1 MEAGK
6 MARIPQEEIE
16 RIKHE
21 VRIEELVRARGVA
34 LEPRGKDLFGTCPFH
49 DDVEPSLSISPEKNL
64 WHCLGACQTG
74 GDVFAWVQKTEGVSF
89 RHAYE
94 LLSTRF
100 FVASP
105 SDGLVLKK
113 RSDVPKLGSP
123 FTLEMDDDEL
133 RLAYIDY
140 CHEELKRSP
149 EVSRYLE
156 KRGLVSS
163 ELVTEFRLGF
173 SNRTLGLRLPA
184 MNRKEGQ
191 AIRSRLQNLGI
202 LRATGHEHF
211 NGCLMVPVFDE
222 EGRVAEIYG
231 RKITARLTPGLAHHL
246 YLPGP
251 HRGVWNAEALRE
263 SNEIILCEA
272 AIDAMTFW
280 CAGYRNVTSSYGVEG
295 FTAEHLETFKRL
307 RIEHVLIAYDRDEA
321 GDRAAEKLAPK
332 LIEAGMSC
340 SRIQFP
346 HGMDANEYALKVTPA
361 EKSLGVVIRS
371 AEWMGNGKAEG
382 RKQKAEIEGHDETSD
397 AEGDRRDD
405 AASPLCLTTN
415 EPDAALQPAPAVFS
429 LAAASSVES
438 HDDRSKSPLAALP
451 AVPIEIRNDDVTIT
465 FGDRRYRVRGLRR
478 NTSYESLKI
487 NVLVSRE
494 GLDERVFLDTFD
506 LAIAKQRTAF
516 EKQAAAEIGVR
527 EEVVHA
533 DMGQMLKTLEIL
545 REKEIEK
552 ALAPKAAP
560 VVLTPEEHAEAMHL
574 LQSPDLLQKIVSA
587 FDRCGLVGERTNK
600 LVAYLA
606 AVSRKLE
613 EPLAVII
620 QSSSAAGKTA
630 LMDAV
635 LALMPKDER
644 VRYSAMTGKAL
655 FYITETSL
663 KHKILAISEEEGAE
677 QASYALKLLQSEGE
691 LTIASTGKDP
701 ATGKLVTQEYH
712 IEGPVMIVL
721 TTTKIDIDEEL
732 LNRCIVLT
740 VDEEREQTRAIHRLQ
755 REAQTLEGLLGKKEA
770 ERIRRT
776 HQNAQRLLRPL
787 HVVNPYARE
796 LTFLDGRTRT
806 RRDHMKYLTLIKSV
820 ALLHQYQRPRK
831 SIGEGSER
839 VEYIEVALTDIAMA
853 NELAHEVL
861 GRSLDELPPQTRRLL
876 DQIDVLV
883 SAECNRLR
891 MKRPDYHFSRK
902 SVRDFTGWSETQVRV
917 HLDRLVALE
926 YVLVH
931 RGGRGQSFV
940 YELLY
945 EHKTT
950 GEKPVLFG
958 LVDVAA
964 LARGESTTQT
974 SRGAEAGSRG
984 DTPEFAGS
992 SRAQSGGFAG
1002 TSRDA
1007 EIVAIS
1013 SPGAAPSASPL
1024 ETSLDALLRDERKKT
1039 RVYVLA
1045 RRTGGNGRDYK
1056 PLSYKPDIL
1065 RRLRLKRRS
1074 V

>member
-1 MEAGK
+1 
-6 MARIPQEEIE
+6 MARIPQEEVD

-21 VRIEELVRARGVA
+21 VRIEELVRAYGVELRPHGA
-34 LEPRGKDLFGTCPFH
+34 KDLIGKCPFH
-49 DDVEPSLSISPEKNL
+49 DDTHASLVVTPEKNL

-74 GDVFAWVQKTEGVSF
+74 GDVFAWLQKIEAVSF

-105 SDGLVLKK
+105 VDGLVMKK
-113 RSDVPKLGSP
+113 RSDVPKLGAP

-133 RLAYIDY
+133 RQAYIDY

-149 EVSRYLE
+149 EASRYLE

-163 ELVTEFRLGF
+163 ELVSTFRLGF

-184 MNRKEGQ
+184 MSRKEGQ
-191 AIRSRLQNLGI
+191 AIRSRLQNIGI
-202 LRATGHEHF
+202 LRSSGHEHF
-211 NGCLMVPVFDE
+211 NGCLMIPIFDE
-222 EGRVAEIYG
+222 EGRVSEIYG
-231 RKITARLTPGLAHHL
+231 RKITQRLTPGLAHHL

-251 HRGVWNAEALRE
+251 HHGVWNAEVLHE
-263 SNEIILCEA
+263 SKEIILCEA
-272 AIDAMTFW
+272 LIDAMTFW

-295 FTAEHLETFKRL
+295 FSPDHLEAFRRHGT
-307 RIEHVLIAYDRDEA
+307 EHVLIAYDRDEA
-321 GDRAAEKLAPK
+321 GDRAAEKLAEK
-332 LIEAGMSC
+332 LLAAGIRC
-340 SRIQFP
+340 SRIKFP
-346 HGMDANEYALKVTPA
+346 HSMDANEYALKVTPA

-371 AEWMGNGKAEG
+371 AEWIGNGAKVIASTPEPALETEAD
-382 RKQKAEIEGHDETSD
+382 RKHATIAAPSLSIEVEPET
-397 AEGDRRDD
+397 
-405 AASPLCLTTN
+405 P
-415 EPDAALQPAPAVFS
+415 LQPHEIAPAHS
-429 LAAASSVES
+429 LAADPVELRA
-438 HDDRSKSPLAALP
+438 DVTPTPELP
-451 AVPIEIRNDDVTIT
+451 VQITNEEVTIT
-465 FGDRRYRVRGLRR
+465 FGDRRYRIRGLKK
-478 NTSYESLKI
+478 NTSYDSLKI
-487 NVLVSRE
+487 NVMVSRE
-494 GLDERVFLDTFD
+494 GLDERVFMDTFD
-506 LAIAKQRTAF
+506 LAIARQRTTF
-516 EKQAAAEIGVR
+516 EKAAAAEVGVR
-527 EEVVHA
+527 EEVVHN
-533 DMGQMLKTLEIL
+533 DVGQLLKTLEIL

-552 ALAPKAAP
+552 ALAPKVQP
-560 VVLTPEEHAEAMHL
+560 VVLTTEEHAEAMHL
-574 LQSPDLLQKIVSA
+574 LQSPDLLQKIIDA

-606 AVSRKLE
+606 AVSRKLDY
-613 EPLAVII
+613 PLAIII

-701 ATGKLVTQEYH
+701 QTGKLVTQEYH
-712 IEGPVMIVL
+712 VEGPVMIIL

-740 VDEEREQTRAIHRLQ
+740 VDEDREQTRAIHRLQ

-770 ERIRRT
+770 GRIRRT
-776 HQNAQRLLRPL
+776 HQNAQRLLRPV

-806 RRDHMKYLTLIKSV
+806 RRDHTKYLTLIKSI
-820 ALLHQYQRPRK
+820 ALLHQYQRLRK
-831 SIGEGSER
+831 SVGEGTER
-839 VEYIEVALTDIAMA
+839 VEYIEVTLADIAMA

-876 DQIDVLV
+876 QLIDEMV
-883 SAECNRLR
+883 SAECSRQR
-891 MKRPDYHFSRK
+891 MTRADYHFSRK
-902 SVRDFTGWSETQVRV
+902 AIRDFSGWGETQVRV
-917 HLDRLVALE
+917 HLDRLVSLE
-926 YVLVH
+926 YVLMH

-940 YELLY
+940 YELMY
-945 EHKTT
+945 ERKN
-950 GEKPVLFG
+950 GADKPVLFG

-964 LARGESTTQT
+964 LARGESTTPT
-974 SRGAEAGSRG
+974 SRGVDAGSRG
-984 DTPEFAGS
+984 DTPGFAGS
-992 SRAQSGGFAG
+992 SRAESGPFAA

-1007 EIVAIS
+1007 RIVANAS
-1013 SPGAAPSASPL
+1013 TEAAPGESNL
-1024 ETSLDALLRDERKKT
+1024 GTSLDALLRDERKKT
-1039 RVYVLA
+1039 RTYVLQ
-1045 RRTGGNGRDYK
+1045 RRSEGNGKDRSK
-1056 PLSYKPDIL
+1056 AFVAGGESLRIL
-1065 RRLRLKRRS
+1065 RAMQRRRS
-1074 V
+1074 